1 VTSVLDASSVVAYLL
16 GQGTETE
23 RAGML
28 GDAHAPEL
36 LDVQATHTL
45 RGLLRAGKLEL
56 ETAELARAELCQ
68 TAIRRHR
75 DQALLARAWELR
87 ENFTIYDA
95 LYVALAEALEA
106 TLITRDAGL
115 AKAVDGLVKVAG
127 PGGRSRR
134 RR

>member
-1 VTSVLDASSVVAYLL
+1 MTSVLDASSVVAYLL
-16 GQGTETE
+16 GEGTDTE

-36 LDVQATHTL
+36 LDVEATHTL

-56 ETAELARAELCQ
+56 ETAELARFELGQ
-68 TAIRRHR
+68 TALRRHS

-87 ENFTIYDA
+87 GNCTIYDA

-106 TLITRDAGL
+106 ALITRDAAL
-115 AKAVDGLVKVAG
+115 AKAVSGLVKVAG
-127 PGGRSRR
+127 PGGRSRKR
-134 RR
+134 K

>member
-16 GQGTETE
+16 GHGTETE
-23 RAGML
+23 RVGML

-36 LDVQATHTL
+36 LDVEATHTL
-45 RGLLRAGKLEL
+45 RGLLRAGRLEL
-56 ETAELARAELCQ
+56 ETAELARSELGQ

-87 ENFTIYDA
+87 ENCTIYDA

-115 AKAVDGLVKVAG
+115 TKAVGGLVNVAG

>member
-1 VTSVLDASSVVAYLL
+1 MRWVLDASSVVAYLL
-16 GQGTETE
+16 GEGSATE
-23 RAGML
+23 RSAML

-36 LDVQATHTL
+36 LDVEATHTL

-56 ETAELARAELCQ
+56 ETAERARSELGE
-68 TAIRRHR
+68 TAIRRYR
-75 DQALLARAWELR
+75 DQALLSRAWELR

-115 AKAVDGLVKVAG
+115 AKAVGGLVKVAG
-127 PGGRSRR
+127 PSGRSRR